1 MASIWKSL
9 KQAVRKTFAR
19 IPEPEPANAEEV
31 LDGMIESGDFS
42 IDLGQ
47 RTATLR
53 GLELQLTSEEFD
65 VLVFLAGHPRRLITP
80 RTVLTT
86 NWTLHR
92 IRQADFLKALMS
104 LRGKVNA
111 VAGPGRQYLRTEPWV
126 LYRFDPASLS
136 AP

>member
-1 MASIWKSL
+1 MHGIWKSM
-9 KQAVRKTFAR
+9 QQSIRKAFERT
-19 IPEPEPANAEEV
+19 PEPEPVDAGGL

-42 IDLGQ
+42 IDLGR

-53 GLELQLTSEEFD
+53 GLELDLTSEEFD

-80 RTVLTT
+80 RTVPTT
-86 NWTLHR
+86 NWSSHR
-92 IRQADFLKALMS
+92 VRQADFLRVLMS
-104 LRGKVNA
+104 LRGKMNA

-136 AP
+136 TP